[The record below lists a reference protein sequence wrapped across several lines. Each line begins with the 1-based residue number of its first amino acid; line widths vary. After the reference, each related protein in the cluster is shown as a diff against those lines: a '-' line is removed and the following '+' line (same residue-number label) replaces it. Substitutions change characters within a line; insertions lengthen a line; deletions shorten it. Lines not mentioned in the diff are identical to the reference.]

1 MMEPRYDE
9 ANEIKAASIR
19 RRNEAIAREIL
30 ESWNIGETTVLHRHF
45 DPNGIN
51 HSVGSIT
58 GADASDD
65 FEARA
70 AEITLGAGTIEDPP
84 YPDAQMEVDT
94 FPRSKEPAVLTEAD
108 MVAICWRYTGTH
120 TGQWLDREATGS
132 QFNVHGCELIR
143 FNSSG
148 MVIEHDDQATKPRLE
163 MLAQLGLLDRP
174 MVQMLEGQGL
184 LGSHL

>member
-1 MMEPRYDE
+1 MQPRYDE

-58 GADASDD
+58 GDDASDD

-70 AEITLGAGTIEDPP
+70 AEITLGAGAIEDPP
-84 YPDAQMEVDT
+84 YPDAHMEVDR
-94 FPRSKEPAVLTEAD
+94 FPRSKEEAVITEGD
-108 MVAICWRYTGTH
+108 MVILCWRYTGTH
-120 TGQWLDREATGS
+120 TGPWLDREATGS
-132 QFNVHGCELIR
+132 QFNVHGGEVIR
-143 FNSSG
+143 FDRSG
-148 MVIEHDDQATKPRLE
+148 MVIENDDRATKPRLE

-174 MVQMLEGQGL
+174 MLQMLEEQGL